1 MTKANQYDIK
11 KIIND
16 PNYAKENNFKVKK
29 KEKLFLIKYIKKFL
43 NRENISSY
51 GRFRSVITD
60 GNKIY
65 AMSPQKSYKF
75 EDFKIL
81 NQKNDCILQEFV
93 EGTMINCF
101 YYDNKWVISTRS
113 VIGADCRFN
122 KEGKTF
128 LEMFNDGLD
137 EIGFNLNLLDPT
149 YSYSFVLQHPE
160 NRIVVPFEKP
170 NISLVEIY
178 YKNGLDMIPQNI
190 YLDQFK
196 ILEKYFKFP
205 AILPNNF
212 KTWDEIKLAFKN
224 CDYKTLGCVIKNKKT
239 NERSKIRNQN
249 YEFVRQLRGNS
260 PKIQFVY
267 YNLRKNHKIG
277 EFLRYFPE
285 YKDKFAELQEQVHNW
300 TNDLYTNYRNCFIK
314 KEKKLKEYDF
324 PFRIHMYNLHQF
336 YVSNLRQYGCYIDR
350 KIVINHVNN
359 LDAAALM
366 YLMNF
371 KKKT

>member
-29 KEKLFLIKYIKKFL
+29 SEKLFLIKYMKKFL
-43 NRENISSY
+43 NSDNIGSY
-51 GRFRSVITD
+51 GRYRSVITD
-60 GNKIY
+60 GETIV
-65 AMSPQKSYKF
+65 AMAPQKSYKF
-75 EDFKIL
+75 NDFKET
-81 NQKNDCILQEFV
+81 NQMKDCIIQEFI

-101 YYDNKWVISTRS
+101 YFNNEWVISTRS

-137 EIGFNLNLLDPT
+137 EIGFNLNLLDPQ

-160 NRIVVPFEKP
+160 NRIVVPFELP
-170 NISLVEIY
+170 NIFLVEIY
-178 YKNGLDMIPQNI
+178 YKQNLDMIPQDI
-190 YLDQFK
+190 YSDQFK
-196 ILEKYFKFP
+196 IMEKYFKFP

-212 KTWDEIKLAFKN
+212 QSWDEIKLAFQD
-224 CDYKTLGCVIKNKKT
+224 CDYKTLGCVIKNKET

-260 PKIQFVY
+260 PKIQFLY

-285 YKDKFAELQEQVHNW
+285 YKDKFAKLQEQVHNW
-300 TNDLYTNYRNCFIK
+300 TNDLYENYRSCFIK
-314 KEKKLKEYDF
+314 KEKKLKDYSF

-336 YVSNLRQYGCYIDR
+336 YISRLRSHGNYINR
-350 KIVINHVNN
+350 RTVIDHVNN

-366 YLMNF
+366 YLINF
-371 KKKT
+371 RKTT

>member
-1 MTKANQYDIK
+1 
-11 KIIND
+11 
-16 PNYAKENNFKVKK
+16 
-29 KEKLFLIKYIKKFL
+29 
-43 NRENISSY
+43 
-51 GRFRSVITD
+51 
-60 GNKIY
+60 
-65 AMSPQKSYKF
+65 
-75 EDFKIL
+75 
-81 NQKNDCILQEFV
+81 
-93 EGTMINCF
+93 MINCF
-101 YYDNKWVISTRS
+101 YFDNEWVISTRS

-137 EIGFNLNLLDPT
+137 EIGFNLNLLDPQ

-160 NRIVVPFEKP
+160 NRIVVPFESS
-170 NISLVEIY
+170 NIFLVEIY
-178 YKNGLDMIPQNI
+178 YKQNLDMIPQDI
-190 YLDQFK
+190 YEFK
-196 ILEKYFKFP
+196 NLEKYFKFP

-212 KTWDEIKLAFKN
+212 QTWDEIKLAFQD
-224 CDYKTLGCVIKNKKT
+224 CDYKTLGCVVKNKKT

-300 TNDLYTNYRNCFIK
+300 TNDLYNNYRSCFIK
-314 KEKKLKEYDF
+314 KEKKLKEYPF

-336 YVSNLRQYGCYIDR
+336 YISKLRSFGNYIDR
-350 KIVINHVNN
+350 KMVINHVNS

-366 YLMNF
+366 YLINF
-371 KKKT
+371 RKMT

>member
-1 MTKANQYDIK
+1 MTKANQYDMK

-43 NRENISSY
+43 KRDNISSY

-60 GNKIY
+60 GTKIY
-65 AMSPQKSYKF
+65 AMSPQKSYNF
-75 EDFKIL
+75 DDFKIL

-160 NRIVVPFEKP
+160 NRIVVPFENP
-170 NISLVEIY
+170 NIFLVEIY

-190 YLDQFK
+190 YLDSFK
-196 ILEKYFKFP
+196 ALQKYFKFP

-212 KTWDEIKLAFKN
+212 KTWDEIKLAFQD

-239 NERSKIRNQN
+239 NERSKIRNKN

-300 TNDLYTNYRNCFIK
+300 TNDLYNNYRSCFIK
-314 KEKKLKEYDF
+314 KEKKLKEYSF

-336 YVSNLRQYGCYIDR
+336 YISNLRSYGNYIDR
-350 KIVINHVNN
+350 KMVINHVNN

>member
-1 MTKANQYDIK
+1 MTKANVYDIK
-11 KIIND
+11 KLIND
-16 PNYAKENNFKVKK
+16 KNYARENNFKVKK
-29 KEKLFLIKYIKKFL
+29 KEDLFLIKYIKKFI

-60 GNKIY
+60 GNRIY
-65 AMSPQKSYKF
+65 AMGPPKSYNF

-81 NQKNDCILQEFV
+81 NKKNDCILQEFV

-101 YYDNKWVISTRS
+101 YYDNKWIISTKS
-113 VIGADCRFN
+113 VVGADCSFR
-122 KEGKTF
+122 KDGKTF
-128 LEMFNDGLD
+128 LEMFNEGLD
-137 EIGFNLNLLDPT
+137 EIGFNLNLLDPA

-170 NISLVEIY
+170 NVFLVEIY

-190 YLDQFK
+190 YLDCFISLQ
-196 ILEKYFKFP
+196 KYFKFP
-205 AILPNNF
+205 TIFTQNFESWDAIELTF
-212 KTWDEIKLAFKN
+212 KD
-224 CDYKTLGCVIKNKKT
+224 CDYKTLGCIIKNKNT
-239 NERSKIRNQN
+239 NERSKIRNKN

-285 YKDKFAELQEQVHNW
+285 YKDKFSELQEQVHNW

-314 KEKKLKEYDF
+314 KEKKLKEYPF

-336 YVSNLRQYGCYIDR
+336 YISNLRSYGNYVDR
-350 KIVINHVNN
+350 KTVINHVNN

-366 YLMNF
+366 YLINF